1 MSRARSGQRIREA
14 LEAIRKFEKLK
25 VDWDHQQLAIAIGIG
40 NQQARALVDTLT
52 GRGDLEYSD
61 VVVRKRRL
69 VLTAA
74 AKTPAARA
82 A

>member
-1 MSRARSGQRIREA
+1 MSRARSGQRIK
-14 LEAIRKFEKLK
+14 EAIVQIKAFEKAK
-25 VDWDHQQLAIAIGIG
+25 VDWDHQQLAAAIGIG

-61 VVVRKRRL
+61 VVVHKRRL